1 MSEILEA
8 LTKQFGGDV
17 LSSIS
22 NQTGVDKSQAG
33 SVLGAALPILVGA
46 LAKNTSQSQGA
57 EALHRALAKDHSG
70 SILDNPGGFIQN
82 ATAGPGAGILGHV
95 LGGRRSV
102 VESAISKQTGVDANS
117 IGSILEIAAPIL
129 LGMLG
134 KQQRS
139 QNMDA
144 GGIAD
149 LLRNSAGQ
157 ITKQSPQGG
166 NILNQL
172 LDQDGDGD
180 ISDDVTRMGVDLL
193 GKFFKK

>member
-8 LTKQFGGDV
+8 LTQQFGGDV
-17 LSSIS
+17 LNSIS
-22 NQTGVDKSQAG
+22 NQTGVNRSQAG

-57 EALHRALAKDHSG
+57 ESLHQALAKDHDG
-70 SILDNPGGFIQN
+70 SILNDLGGFIQN
-82 ATAGPGAGILGHV
+82 ANNGPGAGILGHV
-95 LGGRRSV
+95 LGGRRAG
-102 VESAISKQTGVDANS
+102 VEQAIGRQTGVDANS

-129 LGMLG
+129 MGMLG

-139 QNMDA
+139 SQIDS

-149 LLRNSAGQ
+149 LLQNSAGQ
-157 ITKQSPQGG
+157 LARQSPKGG
-166 NILNQL
+166 DLLTQF

-180 ISDDVTRMGVDLL
+180 ISDDVTKIGIDML
-193 GKFFKK
+193 GKFFK

>member
-8 LTKQFGGDV
+8 LTSQFGGDV
-17 LSSIS
+17 LNSIS
-22 NQTGVDKSQAG
+22 NQTGIDKSQAG

-57 EALHRALAKDHSG
+57 ESLHQALAKDHDG
-70 SILDNPGGFIQN
+70 SILDDLGGFIQN
-82 ATAGPGAGILGHV
+82 ANSGPGAGILGHV
-95 LGGRRSV
+95 LGGSRTG
-102 VESAISKQTGVDANS
+102 VEQAIGRQTGVDASS

-139 QNMDA
+139 NHFDS

-149 LLRNSAGQ
+149 LLKNSAGQ
-157 ITKQSPQGG
+157 LAKQSPQGG
-166 NILNQL
+166 DLLTQF

-180 ISDDVTRMGVDLL
+180 VSDDVTKMGIDIL
-193 GKFFKK
+193 GKLFK